1 MIVEF
6 SIPGEL
12 PGLNEII
19 GAAKSHFGAYATMKE
34 THTDAVCWMAKRAT
48 KLTRPIEATIT
59 WYAKDKQRDPD
70 NVMAGQK
77 FIFDGLVKAGVI
89 PNDTWRYIKGI
100 THRFEIDRK
109 NPRVEVEVVEIE
121 EV

>member
-1 MIVEF
+1 MKIDF

-19 GAAKSHFGAYATMKE
+19 TAAKCHFGSYATMKE
-34 THTDAVCWMAKRAT
+34 VNTDAVCWMVKQAP
-48 KLTRPIEATIT
+48 KLVNPIEVAIT
-59 WYAKDKQRDPD
+59 WYAKDKRRDPD

-77 FIFDGLVKAGVI
+77 FIFDGLVKSGII
-89 PNDTWRYIKGI
+89 PNDTWRYVKGI

-109 NPRVEVEVVEIE
+109 NPRVEVEIQ